1 MINLVIWDKHSTWVG
16 TVGLLICML
25 GGVMYQQSTSKP
37 KDAKQVTAEEKEEEQ
52 LKLLEHGDQFD
63 NSRKL
68 RTFLKYL

>member
-1 MINLVIWDKHSTWVG
+1 
-16 TVGLLICML
+16 ML